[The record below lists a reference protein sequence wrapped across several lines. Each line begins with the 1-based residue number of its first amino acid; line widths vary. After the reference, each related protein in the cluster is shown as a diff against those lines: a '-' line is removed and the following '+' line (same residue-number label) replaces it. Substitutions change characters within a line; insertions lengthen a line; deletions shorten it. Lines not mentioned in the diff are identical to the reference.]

1 VPGFAGQSDLRQQNH
16 IARHDTCI
24 PNITPLRPT
33 AVAMPPEVCAAAFN
47 REKRMMHTTA
57 FQCRRTRLGENCR
70 RKGSHCR
77 GKLTWGCSVTC
88 KPLPALG
95 SDQCSVQARSS
106 ESNRTHGARAAPNLA
121 LRARKPHLDGLLRCR
136 RCGLGQERCA
146 GPGGTRTGGIRGSE
160 TRPTSKTQNSGAGAR
175 RSPATRKRAP
185 TGPRGRCRADP
196 SGGASSGPNKR
207 GPTPCNRPQAS
218 PDEAVR
224 ALPERS
230 RHTAG
235 SRATQPPRRWRPN
248 ATADQPLPRG
258 TQRCSLHVCS
268 AAIARAWPRAAAR
281 RLTTAVFAKAD
292 PEKPLCKVS

>member
-1 VPGFAGQSDLRQQNH
+1 MRWAGLHPHRRHQGLRNAADVQSAEFGRRRSGGP
-16 IARHDTCI
+16 AREESASEPECGGGKCEAGAHSQ
-24 PNITPLRPT
+24 PLHRST
-33 AVAMPPEVCAAAFN
+33 
-47 REKRMMHTTA
+47 
-57 FQCRRTRLGENCR
+57 G
-70 RKGSHCR
+70 KGQ
-77 GKLTWGCSVTC
+77 
-88 KPLPALG
+88 PLSSRA
-95 SDQCSVQARSS
+95 ARSS

-146 GPGGTRTGGIRGSE
+146 GPGCTRTGGIRGSE
-160 TRPTSKTQNSGAGAR
+160 TRPTSKAQNSGAGAR
-175 RSPATRKRAP
+175 RSAATRKRAP

-268 AAIARAWPRAAAR
+268 AAIARA
-281 RLTTAVFAKAD
+281 
-292 PEKPLCKVS
+292 